1 MGVRQTLRFIAR
13 HPLTRDRPVPAIARY
28 CAWQVRSRLQDDVT
42 VPWIDGATLVARRGM
57 HGATGN
63 IYCGLHEFADM
74 AFVMHLLRP
83 GDLFVDVGANVG
95 SYTVLAAKVC
105 GADVVA
111 VEPDP
116 ETNAGLSKNVRA
128 NGVDDRVRTHELA
141 VSSTSGTVRFT
152 IGRDTTNRVAN
163 GGDAATRCVPAITLD
178 ELLRGRRP
186 TMIKLDLE
194 GHEPDA
200 IAAAGRTLASRDLL
214 AVATESADDPVGNML
229 RSAGFERWH
238 YDPFERNLSAGPRP
252 VTAMNALFLREV
264 AQCQNRVEAA
274 PLRHVLHRM
283 V

>member
-74 AFVMHLLRP
+74 AFVMDLLRP

-95 SYTVLAAKVC
+95 SYSVLAAGVC

-111 VEPDP
+111 VEADP
-116 ETNAGLSKNVRA
+116 ETNAWLSKNIRA
-128 NGVDDRVRTHELA
+128 NGVDDRVQTHELA
-141 VSSTSGTVRFT
+141 VSSASGTVRFT
-152 IGRDTTNRVAN
+152 IGRDATNRVASSE
-163 GGDAATRCVPAITLD
+163 DATTRCVPAITLD
-178 ELLRGRRP
+178 ELLRGRHP

-200 IAAAGRTLASRDLL
+200 IAAAERTLASPNLL
-214 AVATESADDPVGNML
+214 AVATESAEDPVGMML
-229 RSAGFERWH
+229 RSAGFER
-238 YDPFERNLSAGPRP
+238 
-252 VTAMNALFLREV
+252 
-264 AQCQNRVEAA
+264 
-274 PLRHVLHRM
+274 
-283 V
+283 